1 MSCNLLALV
10 DELALE
16 FLERSQMKR
25 RGETL
30 LQGGGRRAHSLG
42 VASRDAAQR
51 RTCNN
56 KYISI
61 SKNIKLIISIF
72 NKV

>member
-1 MSCNLLALV
+1 MAKGVWTRESVSWVSCNLLALV

-51 RTCNN
+51 RTFHNN
-56 KYISI
+56 D
-61 SKNIKLIISIF
+61 
-72 NKV
+72 NK